1 MTETRHI
8 ENLYAYLKR
17 TREDRI
23 IVRATYVAGG
33 WHENEFSAH
42 AAGFEIC
49 RFQNPEYLARREFA
63 ECYLLTRLS

>member
-23 IVRATYVAGG
+23 IVRTTYVAGG
-33 WHENEFSAH
+33 WHDNEFSAH

-49 RFQNPEYLARREFA
+49 RLQNPEYLARREFA
-63 ECYLLTRLS
+63 ECYLLTRRS

>member
-8 ENLYAYLKR
+8 EILYAYLKR
-17 TREDRI
+17 TRENRI
-23 IVRATYVAGG
+23 IVRTTYVAGG
-33 WHENEFSAH
+33 WHDNEFSAH

-63 ECYLLTRLS
+63 ECYLLTRRS

>member
-1 MTETRHI
+1 MTETRHV

-23 IVRATYVAGG
+23 IVRTTYVAGG
-33 WHENEFSAH
+33 WHDNEFSAH
-42 AAGFEIC
+42 AAGFEIR

-63 ECYLLTRLS
+63 ECYLLTRRS